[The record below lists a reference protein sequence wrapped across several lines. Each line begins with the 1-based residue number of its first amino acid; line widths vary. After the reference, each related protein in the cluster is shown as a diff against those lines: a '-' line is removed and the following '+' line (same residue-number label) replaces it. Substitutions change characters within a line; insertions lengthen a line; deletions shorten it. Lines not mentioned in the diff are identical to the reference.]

1 MTQKISLT
9 DKQMAILLATLT
21 AIMPFSIDAY
31 LPAIPTLA
39 QDLNVNIHLI
49 EKSLSSFMFGVAL
62 GQLMGGSISD
72 VKGRR
77 TVALSGLA
85 LYIISSLALT
95 LLQSVEQLLFFRMIQ
110 AIGGGMA
117 AVMAGAIVRDF
128 YDGRQAAQMFAL
140 IGIIMMSAPLA
151 APMLGSLLQSLGG
164 WRIIFAFLM
173 TYALTVFILSWR
185 FLPTSPHI
193 NTNTFN
199 QHFIRDIFKR
209 YYKILQTKTA
219 LGFLFFQAFSFGSM
233 FVFLTESPFVYMQLY
248 HLSPHAYAWV
258 FGCNIITMGTFNRIT
273 AWRLKNGSNAE
284 NILLWGISIQLLA
297 NIIML
302 LFVGLHNPHLPPL
315 TLLVICAMLSVGTQG
330 LITANTQACFMQY
343 FRTESGSANALL
355 MASTSLIGA
364 LMGWLATLLHNGTA
378 LIMPSLMLAATL
390 NGITLLFLFSRS
402 VWQQNQAN

>member
-1 MTQKISLT
+1 MTPKIALT

-31 LPAIPTLA
+31 LPAIPNLA
-39 QDLNVNIHLI
+39 QDLNANIHHI

-77 TVALSGLA
+77 SVALSGLA
-85 LYIISSLALT
+85 IYIVSSLALA

-117 AVMAGAIVRDF
+117 AVMAGAVVRDF

-140 IGIIMMSAPLA
+140 IGIIMMAAPLA
-151 APMLGSLLQSLGG
+151 APMLGSILQSLGG
-164 WRIIFAFLM
+164 WRTIFAFLM
-173 TYALTVFILSWR
+173 LYALMVFLLSWR
-185 FLPTSPHI
+185 FLPASQHI
-193 NTNTFN
+193 GTFN
-199 QHFIRDIFKR
+199 RHFIRDVFAR
-209 YYKILQTKTA
+209 YYKVLQTKTA

-233 FVFLTESPFVYMQLY
+233 FVFLTESPFIYMQLY
-248 HLSPHAYAWV
+248 HLSPHTYAWV

-273 AWRLKNGSNAE
+273 AWRLKHGSNAE

-297 NIIML
+297 NIAML
-302 LFVGLHNPHLPPL
+302 LFVYLDSQHLPPL
-315 TLLVICAMLSVGTQG
+315 ALLVTCAMLSVGTQG
-330 LITANTQACFMQY
+330 LITANTQACFMHY
-343 FRTESGSANALL
+343 FRAEGGSANALL

-364 LMGWLATLLHNGTA
+364 LMGWLATLLHNGTSF
-378 LIMPSLMLAATL
+378 IMPSLMLAATL
-390 NGITLLFLFSRS
+390 SGITLLILFSRN
-402 VWQQNQAN
+402 VWQQKQAN